1 MGELRRLALDDNP
14 FLFGQLPLELGN
26 LTNLEHIYLQD
37 TGFSGCLPPPLR
49 QNFSP
54 TLGSLLNEVVQDLT
68 IDRVKLLMTDE
79 IGKLV
84 QARDIAQDLDDILDY
99 HDETFDLLLE
109 YAPLNQALDE
119 VSRAISVVSID
130 TIFKPGSTL
139 SNLGNVRL
147 TC

>member
-1 MGELRRLALDDNP
+1 
-14 FLFGQLPLELGN
+14 
-26 LTNLEHIYLQD
+26 
-37 TGFSGCLPPPLR
+37 
-49 QNFSP
+49 
-54 TLGSLLNEVVQDLT
+54 
-68 IDRVKLLMTDE
+68 MTDE

-84 QARDIAQDLDDILDY
+84 QARDIAEELDDILDY

-119 VSRAISVVSID
+119 VSRAIGVVSLD

-139 SNLGNVRL
+139 SNLGNVKL